1 MESEKTMAVLTE
13 LLEEQKEIARVQA
26 KTMMAI
32 QELKIQTEGI
42 ESAVKNQKPIVT
54 PVDIKPIQQTV
65 ERSIA
70 DIKFLVEMLGRKS
83 QSNNMRVFLESD
95 AKKWAVIL
103 IIALVFLTYL
113 FCFAIHKQ
121 RA

>member
-1 MESEKTMAVLTE
+1 MENENMIAVLNE
-13 LLEEQKEIARVQA
+13 VLEEQKEIALVQA

-54 PVDIKPIQQTV
+54 PVDIKPIQQTF

-70 DIKFLVEMLGRKS
+70 DIKFLIEMSGRKS
-83 QSNNMRVFLESD
+83 ESNNMRVFLESD

-103 IIALVFLTYL
+103 IVALAFLTYL
-113 FCFAIHKQ
+113 YCFAIHKQ
-121 RA
+121 RT

>member
-70 DIKFLVEMLGRKS
+70 DIKFLIEMSGRKS
-83 QSNNMRVFLESD
+83 ESNNMRVFLESD
-95 AKKWAVIL
+95 AKKWAVYL
-103 IIALVFLTYL
+103 IVVITFLTYL
-113 FCFAIHKQ
+113 YWFVMHK
-121 RA
+121 